1 MEKTQRTKVNGPQ
14 TSRQIETNTCF
25 LLCAARVSVLLSAD
39 WRLLAAAFLPLIL
52 MTATA
57 TSFMMTSFKFCL
69 ESVVSPVADRNEAL
83 VGVLVAEAVVSF
95 FLGVTLAAAPSPSAS
110 TDGVPLLAVL
120 GLLFKAEIDIL
131 CVIIFRE
138 EVDLA
143 GGVFGQGLDLED
155 AVLVAETDLAGVVLE
170 ADVCLAGVDFR
181 AEFGFAAVLLFA
193 GS

>member
-1 MEKTQRTKVNGPQ
+1 
-14 TSRQIETNTCF
+14 
-25 LLCAARVSVLLSAD
+25 
-39 WRLLAAAFLPLIL
+39 
-52 MTATA
+52 
-57 TSFMMTSFKFCL
+57 MMTSFKFCL

-143 GGVFGQGLDLED
+143 GGVFGPGLDLED